1 MNADTPKYAV
11 YRRLVDW
18 AADTVEDQHWLVDTG
33 VGGTWSPDVEQAQ
46 WFASV
51 DDAIGALYACDL
63 VEPDTNWSEQFLI
76 LRVK

>member
-1 MNADTPKYAV
+1 MSADTPKFAV
-11 YRRLVDW
+11 YRHVE
-18 AADTVEDQHWLVDTG
+18 ADVENRFWLVDTG
-33 VGGTWSPDVEQAQ
+33 VGGTWSSDVEQAQ
-46 WFASV
+46 WFDSQ